1 MIRHDRR
8 QCVWLAVV
16 ATAGC
21 AAAPAADTPAP
32 AQTPARAVDQV
43 APPEA
48 WPLAR
53 GGAASTGR
61 SAATLRLPLA
71 ESWHREFPRTAF
83 GAPPVIA
90 GGTIYLG
97 DLDGTFHAL
106 ALDSGETRWTFT
118 AEAAGFPSA
127 AAVSI
132 DPELPLVVVGD
143 DAGIVRALDTKT
155 GAVRWTHETGG
166 EISGGPTILTA
177 GLTAGLTA
185 ELIAGHARS
194 GDAEPTAGAEQRVL
208 VGSQDAS
215 LSCLR
220 LADGAVVWTHSITD
234 QIRCGPTVVEHDGAP
249 LVLIA
254 GCDGKLHVIDAAT
267 GAARAG
273 VPIDG
278 PTGTTP
284 AADAEGRAY
293 FGTEGG
299 AFFAIDVATEAVA
312 WRVSSV
318 PAGQSYRSSAAL
330 ADDVAIV
337 GSRGRAVEAFARA
350 DGTRV
355 WRQPLRGRVDASPV
369 VVGISGDPAPP
380 GGLAALATDA
390 AGTIVVLDAGSGERL
405 WQFDAGSG
413 SSGGAAV
420 AADRMVVAT
429 DQGTVWCWESAT
441 EATAPP

>member
-1 MIRHDRR
+1 MIRRR
-8 QCVWLAVV
+8 WRRCVWLAVV
-16 ATAGC
+16 ATGGW
-21 AAAPAADTPAP
+21 AAAQPAPAADAPAP
-32 AQTPARAVDQV
+32 EQVPARAADQV
-43 APPEA
+43 APADA

-71 ESWHREFPRTAF
+71 EAWHREFPRTAF

-118 AEAAGFPSA
+118 AETAGFPSA
-127 AAVSI
+127 AAISI

-143 DAGIVRALDTKT
+143 DAGIVRALDTTT
-155 GAVRWTHETGG
+155 GAVRWTYETGG
-166 EISGGPTILTA
+166 EISGGPTILT
-177 GLTAGLTA
+177 GRNGRSVDEGPTA
-185 ELIAGHARS
+185 
-194 GDAEPTAGAEQRVL
+194 DAEPRVL

-215 LSCLR
+215 LTCLR
-220 LADGAVVWTHSITD
+220 LADGTVVWTHSIAD
-234 QIRCGPTVVEHDGAP
+234 QIRCGPTVVEHGGTP

-267 GAARAG
+267 GTARAA

-284 AADAEGRAY
+284 AADAQGRAY

-299 AFFAIDVATEAVA
+299 GFFAIDVATEAVA